1 MNTLP
6 AAGDQLPM
14 APVPGLSHQ
23 GSEEALWLARVW
35 HAVRHHWLL
44 IATGTLLGASLAA
57 FLTARATPVYRAT
70 ASLQIQEKQANL
82 PELFKTLSTG
92 TEINTDMEVL
102 KSRAL
107 VDATA
112 SALALRLRVVQP
124 KRVPRANL
132 FSTIE
137 VSDSAPPGL
146 YQFQLQDDD
155 RYIVT
160 DVTTETRLGFAPP
173 GTAIVLRGMRLAL
186 RRTEPR
192 VPLFVVEVAPM
203 GQTVNAVQSALR
215 VEQASLGAN
224 VLTLTYEDTD
234 PILVRQVP
242 NMVMAR
248 FMARRQ
254 DALQA
259 EARGTASFLRGQLVT
274 VSTQLAAAE
283 DSMRGFRERE
293 RVIDPQTEA
302 SSQVSRLVEKESER
316 SGLEAERV
324 AFGQTLEQV
333 TAAAASNR
341 DSTAPSPYR
350 QLLAFPTLL
359 RNQAATALLASLD
372 NVENERTTLLVRRTM
387 NDPDVKIMSDRI
399 AEIEEQLHGLA
410 VSYLD
415 GLTNQVGSLDTA
427 LSVFKRELT
436 ALPRKEVDFSRLERK
451 TKGLEDVYTLLQTR
465 LKQAE
470 IQEGVTDPSVQVVD
484 SAVTPLRPSSPR
496 RGLNLLQGLLG
507 GLLLGC
513 IGAFLREYGDK
524 SIRSRQDI
532 TSATGLPVLGLIPE
546 IRRPSGRIALVTGG
560 GRYVTPWRT
569 SAPALPPTPP
579 EPPTPPAA
587 PPPRAGARPRYTF
600 FDLVSEEE
608 RPTAPTP
615 AQAPLSPDDLRPI
628 LRVSMSVPGRAAA
641 EAYATLQTNI
651 VFSRTDRA
659 VKVLVVTSALPGDG
673 KTTCA
678 TNLALMLTQRGIKTV
693 VVDADLRRGV
703 INRAFDAP
711 LEPGLANVLL
721 GTSTL
726 QAAIR
731 KMEVGD
737 TRAVMH
743 YLTAGTRADNP
754 TGLIESDRMRGLIRD
769 LSAEYDR
776 IIIDTPPVNA
786 VTDAALLGSWA
797 DGVVLIARAGI
808 TERPALAYAVDQ
820 LRRVRAPLLGVVL
833 NAIDFRRDSAYDN
846 AYRYYDSEEYLNA
859 TAE

>member
-1 MNTLP
+1 VTNLP
-6 AAGDQLPM
+6 ATGNQTPLP
-14 APVPGLSHQ
+14 PVHGLTSQ

-35 HAVRHHWLL
+35 HAIRHHWLL
-44 IATGTLLGASLAA
+44 IAIGVAVGIVLAVV
-57 FLTARATPVYRAT
+57 LTERATPIYQAA
-70 ASLQIQEKQANL
+70 ASLQIEEKQQNL

-92 TEINTDMEVL
+92 AEITTDMEVL

-112 SALALRLRVVQP
+112 MALALRFRVVQP
-124 KRVPRANL
+124 ARVPRSAL

-137 VSDSAPPGL
+137 IDDSAPPGR

-160 DVTTETRLGFAPP
+160 DAVTGTSLGFATP
-173 GTAIVLRGMRLAL
+173 GIPIVFRGMRLAL
-186 RRTEPR
+186 ARGGPR
-192 VPLFVVEVAPM
+192 ASLIVVDVAPTA
-203 GQTVNAVQSALR
+203 QTVDGIKAALR

-224 VLTLTYEDTD
+224 VVTLSYEDTD

-254 DALQA
+254 DALRA
-259 EARGTASFLRGQLVT
+259 EARGTASFLRGQLAT
-274 VSTQLAAAE
+274 VSVQLAAAE
-283 DSMRGFRERE
+283 DSLRGFRERE

-302 SSQVSRLVEKESER
+302 STQVSRLVEKESER
-316 SGLEAERV
+316 SSLEAERV

-333 TAAAASNR
+333 TTAAGHR
-341 DSTAPSPYR
+341 DPNSPSPYR

-359 RNQAATALLASLD
+359 RNQAATALLSSLD

-387 NDPDVKIMSDRI
+387 DDPDVKILSDRI
-399 AEIEEQLHGLA
+399 GEIEEQLHGLA
-410 VSYLD
+410 ITYLD

-427 LSVFKRELT
+427 LSEFKRELST
-436 ALPRKEVDFSRLERK
+436 LPRKQVDYARLERK
-451 TKGLEDVYTLLQTR
+451 SKSLEDVYTLLETR

-484 SAVTPLRPSSPR
+484 SAVTPVRPARPR
-496 RGLNLLQGLLG
+496 RRLNLLQGILG

-524 SIRSRQDI
+524 SIRSRYDI
-532 TSATGLPVLGLIPE
+532 TAATGLPVLGLIPE

-569 SAPALPPTPP
+569 ASPALSP
-579 EPPTPPAA
+579 A
-587 PPPRAGARPRYTF
+587 PPPPPPGPTAGSRARYTF
-600 FDLVSEEE
+600 FNLVDDAEPASAPELAPPPAPEE
-608 RPTAPTP
+608 
-615 AQAPLSPDDLRPI
+615 LRPI

-678 TNLALMLTQRGIKTV
+678 TNLALTLTQRGVKTLV
-693 VVDADLRRGV
+693 IDADLRRGV

-721 GTSTL
+721 GTARL
-726 QAAIR
+726 EAALR
-731 KMEVGD
+731 KMEVGES
-737 TRAVMH
+737 RALLY
-743 YLTAGTRADNP
+743 YLTSGTRADNP
-754 TGLIESDRMRGLIRD
+754 TGLIESARMRSLIAE
-769 LSAEYDR
+769 LATEYDR

-797 DGVVLIARAGI
+797 DGVILIARAGV
-808 TERPALAYAVDQ
+808 TERPALSYAVDQ

-859 TAE
+859 AAE